1 MDKKAVNI
9 IKYTVSAVIAALC
22 IWMVVRKVE
31 WASFWQGLQSTRWG
45 WMILFVVASLLAIVF
60 RTERWRELLLPLEP
74 GTKRIDTWDAL
85 NIGNLANIALPGAG
99 ELLRC
104 GLVTTGK
111 ATYDKSLGAIVM
123 ERAWDVLA
131 IIVVFVLSLT
141 LKWDT
146 FSPFVQEH
154 LEQPFREGHDFSLL
168 PLVIL
173 VIAVLAAAIWAVFH
187 FRERSRFCGR
197 IAGALGGVVQGVGSF
212 LKVRRKL
219 RFALLTV
226 LIWLSYILMSWF
238 GIQAV
243 PALSGLTFTDALF
256 ISAVGNFASVI
267 PVPSGMGPYHYLMM
281 VTFSFLYGFPDDT
294 GLLYA
299 VLCHEGHAIVIIL
312 IGVISYLCFSLRKK
326 K

>member
-31 WASFWQGLQSTRWG
+31 WADFWQGLQSTRWV
-45 WMILFVVASLLAIVF
+45 WMILFAAASILALVF

-131 IIVVFVLSLT
+131 IIVVFILSLT
-141 LKWDT
+141 LQWDKLG
-146 FSPFVQEH
+146 PFVQEH
-154 LEQPFREGHDFSLL
+154 LAQPFHEGHSLSL
-168 PLVIL
+168 WPLAIL
-173 VIAVLAAAIWAVFH
+173 VIAALVAAVWAVFH
-187 FRERSRFCGR
+187 FRERSRFCRR
-197 IAGALGGVVQGVGSF
+197 IAGALSGVVQGAGSF
-212 LKVRRKL
+212 LKVKRKL
-219 RFALLTV
+219 RFALLTL

-238 GIQAV
+238 GLKAV
-243 PALSGLTFTDALF
+243 PVLSDLTFADALF
-256 ISAVGNFASVI
+256 ISAVGNLASVI

-281 VTFSFLYGFPDDT
+281 ITFSFLYGFPDDT

-312 IGVISYLCFSLRKK
+312 LGVISYVRFSLRKRK
-326 K
+326 